1 MRRLALVGAL
11 VLLCG
16 AGACAA
22 ETTDGA
28 QATVP
33 GQGDR
38 GTVVSSTPVA
48 QLSDEETAAYLA
60 NGKFDTAVH
69 NGVDAYRVD
78 YRTVDAK
85 GAPTTAS
92 GLVVLPRT
100 DSPRLRTVS
109 YAHGTL
115 ASKSDAPSVDNRS
128 RPDQARTIMFAAA
141 GYAAIAPDYL
151 GLGDGPGRHPYT
163 HAPTEVSA
171 SADLLF
177 AAKTIAAQQHHE
189 LDHGVLVTGFSQGA
203 HAAMAFGKAL
213 QADEVPGFGLAALA
227 PVSGPYAL
235 RDVQAPAGLDGRI
248 APGPAV
254 FFFAYWLTAMNRIYH
269 LYDDPA
275 EAFQE
280 PYAGKIEGLF
290 DGTRNE
296 LTIATALP
304 ITPDL
309 LLTPRF
315 LEWAANPTGAALK
328 AMTDSDR
335 ICDWVPRVPV
345 RLYAAIADRN
355 VPYANAEHCLRAL
368 RSDNATV
375 QDLGAVD
382 HATSARVALPQI
394 LIWFRQVSPG

>member
-1 MRRLALVGAL
+1 MRRLALVSAF

-22 ETTDGA
+22 DTSE
-28 QATVP
+28 ATVP
-33 GQGDR
+33 GQGER

-48 QLSDEETAAYLA
+48 QLSNEDTAAYLA
-60 NGKFDTAVH
+60 ERNFDTPVR

-78 YRTVDAK
+78 YRTVGAK
-85 GAPTTAS
+85 GEPTTAS

-100 DSPRLRTVS
+100 QSPRLRTIS

-115 ASKSDAPSVDNRS
+115 SAKSDAPSVNNRS

-151 GLGDGPGRHPYT
+151 GLGDGPGSHPYT

-177 AAKTIAAQQHHE
+177 AAKSIAGQRRQE
-189 LDHGVLVTGFSQGA
+189 LDRDVLVTGFSQGG

-213 QADEVPGFGLAALA
+213 QADQVPGFGLAALA

-280 PYAGKIEGLF
+280 PYAGKVEGLF

-296 LTIATALP
+296 LTIATMLP

-315 LEWAANPTGAALK
+315 QAWAANPTGAA
-328 AMTDSDR
+328 AEAVTDSDGT
-335 ICDWVPRVPV
+335 CDWTPRVPV
-345 RLYAAIADRN
+345 RLYAAKADRN
-355 VPYANAEHCLRAL
+355 VPFANAEHCLPAL
-368 RSDNATV
+368 RSDNASLIN
-375 QDLGAVD
+375 LGELD
-382 HATSARVALPQI
+382 HPNSARVALPQI
-394 LIWFRQVSPG
+394 LAWFQQQVPPS